1 MKVGSAEHP
10 MLEAHYIMWI
20 VLETSQGY
28 QKKDLRPGEK
38 PVARFALAEGETVL
52 AAYEYCKAL
61 YEHSQEREIRDF
73 VNTFVGVY
81 INMAKRRE
89 ERESHYDCYDHTQ
102 MLNFDRADESDLDY
116 REQVGRRVDRL
127 LRKYIGHPQPGERN
141 HKRACEILKLYLEGY
156 SFRKIAKIVNLDVSV
171 VYRYLKRAVKK
182 IEEQQDLTTI

>member
-1 MKVGSAEHP
+1 MTPEQFAQAYLTHEEYIQKVLRSLKIYDNDLLHDT
-10 MLEAHYIMWI
+10 YI
-20 VLETSQGY
+20 
-28 QKKDLRPGEK
+28 
-38 PVARFALAEGETVL
+38 
-52 AAYEYCKAL
+52 AL
-61 YEHSQEREIRDF
+61 YEHSQEHEIRDF

-81 INMAKRRE
+81 MNMAKRRE
-89 ERESHYDCYDHTQ
+89 ESESHYDCYDHTQ
-102 MLNFDRADESDLDY
+102 MLNFDRADESDLAY

-156 SFRKIAKIVNLDVSV
+156 RFRKIAKIVNLDVSV

>member
-1 MKVGSAEHP
+1 MSKKIYDEDLLHDT
-10 MLEAHYIMWI
+10 YI
-20 VLETSQGY
+20 
-28 QKKDLRPGEK
+28 
-38 PVARFALAEGETVL
+38 
-52 AAYEYCKAL
+52 AL

-141 HKRACEILKLYLEGY
+141 HKRACEIQ
-156 SFRKIAKIVNLDVSV
+156 IVNLDVSV

>member
-1 MKVGSAEHP
+1 MEAKEYGEAYLRNEESIKKVLMS
-10 MLEAHYIMWI
+10 
-20 VLETSQGY
+20 
-28 QKKDLRPGEK
+28 KKIYDEDL
-38 PVARFALAEGETVL
+38 
-52 AAYEYCKAL
+52 
-61 YEHSQEREIRDF
+61 

-182 IEEQQDLTTI
+182 IEEQQDLQQDLTTI

>member
-1 MKVGSAEHP
+1 M
-10 MLEAHYIMWI
+10 EAKEYGEAYLRNEKSIKKALMSKKIYDEDLLHDTYI
-20 VLETSQGY
+20 
-28 QKKDLRPGEK
+28 
-38 PVARFALAEGETVL
+38 
-52 AAYEYCKAL
+52 AL

-81 INMAKRRE
+81 MNMAKRRE
-89 ERESHYDCYDHTQ
+89 ESESHYDCYDHTQ
-102 MLNFDRADESDLDY
+102 MLNFDRADESDLAY
-116 REQVGRRVDRL
+116 REQVGRRVDWL

-156 SFRKIAKIVNLDVSV
+156 RFRKIAKIVNLDVSV